1 MTATNE
7 HLRTVT
13 SNDGAAVLDVER
25 GLITTLNAT
34 GAYVW
39 ERLQRCEPIDEIVTS
54 LARDTGQDCA
64 IVRRDVEAFLH
75 QLDISV
81 LMETSN
87 QAATR
92 SI

>member
-1 MTATNE
+1 MTARNE

-13 SNDGAAVLDVER
+13 SNDGAAILDVER

-39 ERLQRCEPIDEIVTS
+39 ERLQRSEPIDEIVTS
-54 LARDTGQDCA
+54 LARDTGHDCT
-64 IVRRDVEAFLH
+64 IVRRDVQAFLH
-75 QLDISV
+75 QLDISE